1 MVSNSIRWHIQ
12 LWHGTLLVLLVAGML
27 TTFYF
32 YERNERLS
40 RIDAQL
46 QSLLTPLMPM
56 IGHPGPPG
64 QHGPPGQDRPPED
77 RGPDFDNNRPPP
89 SEQER
94 GLDRNHDVNQQFE
107 RNTSYYY
114 VGWRHGQIAAK
125 SSNAPAI
132 PVPEE
137 TDFNPDHPIRT
148 RGQFREILQRT
159 PGETYVVVGT
169 STAALAGQMHQLALG
184 LIVIGLAII
193 GAGLAGGWWL
203 AGRALRPIANISATA
218 ESIFDGNIGKRI
230 QVEDAQ
236 SELGQLATVL
246 NRTFD
251 KLDHAFQQQIRFT
264 ADASHEL
271 RTPLSV
277 IITQIQL
284 ALSRERT
291 PEEYRTTLDTC
302 ERAAE
307 RMRVLVNSLMEL
319 ARLDAGEL
327 TVARERCDLSRI
339 AQEALDL
346 IQPLARKRSITLQH
360 SFEPLAV
367 QADAMKLGQVLINLM
382 NNAIQH
388 NKEGIELRL
397 SIERNGRSAI
407 IKVSDNGVG
416 IPKESLPHLFDRFY
430 RVDKARTRGQ
440 GNSGLGLAISKAIVE
455 SHGGAIHVES
465 ETGKGAT
472 FTIELPLEAEGAKWF
487 SKKI

>member
-1 MVSNSIRWHIQ
+1 MLIEVS
-12 LWHGTLLVLLVAGML
+12 
-27 TTFYF
+27 
-32 YERNERLS
+32 
-40 RIDAQL
+40 D
-46 QSLLTPLMPM
+46 
-56 IGHPGPPG
+56 
-64 QHGPPGQDRPPED
+64 
-77 RGPDFDNNRPPP
+77 
-89 SEQER
+89 
-94 GLDRNHDVNQQFE
+94 
-107 RNTSYYY
+107 
-114 VGWRHGQIAAK
+114 
-125 SSNAPAI
+125 
-132 PVPEE
+132 
-137 TDFNPDHPIRT
+137 
-148 RGQFREILQRT
+148 
-159 PGETYVVVGT
+159 
-169 STAALAGQMHQLALG
+169 QLALG

-236 SELGQLATVL
+236 SELGQLETVL